1 MRLFLLLNLL
11 LVTLTGCAQNDP
23 DIIYQTEGNAVHVD
37 GNGLA
42 YFYAGDACFWCT
54 ESIWDDIHGVMD
66 VKSGYLGGTR
76 PESPTYSFHGN
87 YAEGNK
93 ILYNPAIVSLEELID
108 YYFLFHSHGHS
119 PDRGSSYRAV
129 IHIPGK
135 YYLDQ
140 VQSKV
145 RGKFYQQIIIGQ
157 INWFDAEDYHQNY
170 VARLQRGEKVQ
181 NPQYGLNESIPRKN
195 AAIKKYKE
203 YILERDNVEAHAI
216 MVKGRTEGRF
226 TSPLNNEKRAGYYVS
241 AATGDTLF
249 VSTDK
254 FDSGTGWPSF
264 DDATNN
270 VAIGKAEQG
279 GHEVIEKSTGYHLG
293 HLFKNEG
300 FTDKE
305 SRYCINGDALIFVP
319 KAGSK

>member
-293 HLFKNEG
+293 HLFKDEG
-300 FTDKE
+300 FTNKN